1 MANKFPHMIFT
12 LERCH
17 LNIGLSLSKTLA
29 VLSKDSI
36 HLVAPV
42 IRVNNK
48 KY

>member
-17 LNIGLSLSKTLA
+17 LNIDLSLSKTLA
-29 VLSKDSI
+29 VLSKESV

>member
-1 MANKFPHMIFT
+1 MAKKFPRMIFT

-17 LNIGLSLSKTLA
+17 LNILSLSKTLA